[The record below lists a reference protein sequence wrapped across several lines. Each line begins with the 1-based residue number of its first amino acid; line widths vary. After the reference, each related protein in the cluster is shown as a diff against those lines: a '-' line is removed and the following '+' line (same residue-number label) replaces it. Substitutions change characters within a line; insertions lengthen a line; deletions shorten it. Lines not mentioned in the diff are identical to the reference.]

1 MTNCRSTEPDAEPD
15 RPMPDPGCD
24 TVRAVSV
31 GKRRLRVAV
40 RQGTG
45 DGLPLLLCGGIGVAL
60 EGWAPFLDALDPA
73 LSVIRFDVPGVGGS
87 APAAL
92 PYRFSGLARLV
103 TDMLTQLGHRRFD
116 VLGVSW
122 GGALAQQL
130 AFANPQDC
138 RRAVLVATATGAL
151 MIPPNPWVL
160 LKIATPRRHRDAG
173 HARSIAGEIY
183 GGSLRAHPDLVERL
197 LPTHPHQG
205 SVRGYLYQLAASAGW
220 TSLAMLPRI
229 RQRTLVLA
237 GSDDPIIPLL
247 NARIMTCLLPNA
259 TLHVYDEG
267 HLGILIKADELA
279 EVVSGFLTAKERP

>member
-1 MTNCRSTEPDAEPD
+1 L
-15 RPMPDPGCD
+15 
-24 TVRAVSV
+24 V
-31 GKRRLRVAV
+31 
-40 RQGTG
+40 
-45 DGLPLLLCGGIGVAL
+45 LCGGIGVAL
-60 EGWAPFLDALDPA
+60 ERWAPFLDALDPA

-87 APAAL
+87 APAVL

-130 AFANPQDC
+130 AFANPETC

-160 LKIATPRRHRDAG
+160 LKMATPRRHRDAR

-183 GGSLRAHPDLVERL
+183 GGSLRARPDLVERL
-197 LPTHPHQG
+197 LPTHPQPS
-205 SVRGYLYQLAASAGW
+205 SVRGYLYQLVASAGW

-237 GSDDPIIPLL
+237 GTDDPIIPLL